1 MRYLCLNCEERFE
14 HEDGAGKLRCP
25 KCLRV
30 TGLEKLAD
38 PKKAAAQQK
47 PWLAPAIVAGVI
59 ATAIGGWA
67 VWRAQGPATV
77 GDEVADAP
85 LEQDILEAHL
95 RREDVDARPLTGF
108 LVPDDALEEL
118 GQAGSGDSPEEI
130 AQGVYEAI
138 RARAEAGA
146 FSRWSMGVPR
156 ETPLQNAAAAW
167 GWLSEDAGHRRIY
180 PLEAAA
186 ILAVALRTRGVPA
199 MIAETF
205 AFPGDESPPD
215 PSGHFGYFVVA
226 VYEGEPGE
234 GTPHLFD
241 PWGGHETQPEEDDYE
256 VLNDLQVIGAALS
269 LRAIHMLV
277 RESDAERALSVS
289 QDAVSIYA
297 RSPSV
302 RSVRGAILLA
312 AGNAQ
317 EALEEFRA
325 AAQIREDAPRR
336 NLIASMYLAQGETS
350 DASREVSAA
359 LEEMPDYAAAHGT
372 LAAIHLS
379 SAEPDEA
386 LDELREAQR
395 LDPDLHILPGLWA
408 SYYASTGDL
417 DRAVEYARSA
427 IAANPG
433 DLQSRL
439 MAARIYRQ
447 AARYD
452 DMRREARAVMDA
464 TPDARRDQ
472 MEDLIH
478 QLLGPSALD
487 APLDEEELTD
497 EELLDEEEGGSE
509 GLTLDGTGFQLG
521 APTLGTPP
529 TTPGSLELGGDEE
542 VEEEPSGDEETEEG
556 PALMLGDR
564 SHFHLGGGG
573 GGTGGDGLHLD
584 LGGH

>member
-38 PKKAAAQQK
+38 PKKATAQQRT
-47 PWLAPAIVAGVI
+47 WLAPAIVAGVI

-67 VWRAQGPATV
+67 VWRARGPATV
-77 GDEVADAP
+77 GDEVAMAP
-85 LEQDILEAHL
+85 LSQDILEAHL
-95 RREDVDARPLTGF
+95 RREDVDARPLTRF
-108 LVPDDALEEL
+108 LVADDALEEL
-118 GQAGSGDSPEEI
+118 GRTGSGDSPEEI

-138 RARAEAGA
+138 RARSEAGA

-156 ETPLQNAAAAW
+156 ETPLQNASAAW
-167 GWLSEDAGHRRIY
+167 GWLDTDGAHRRLY

-186 ILAVALRTRGVPA
+186 IMAVALRTHGVPA

-205 AFPGDESPPD
+205 AFPGDHSPPD
-215 PSGHFGYFVVA
+215 PSGHFGYYTVA
-226 VYEGEPGE
+226 VYDGEPGE

-241 PWGGHETQPEEDDYE
+241 PWGGHETEPEEGDYE
-256 VLNDLQVIGAALS
+256 VLNDVQAIGAALS
-269 LRAIHMLV
+269 LRAIHLLV
-277 RESDAERALSVS
+277 RESDPERALSVS
-289 QDAVSIYA
+289 QDAVSVLA

-325 AAQIREDAPRR
+325 AAQIRNDAPRR
-336 NLIASMYLAQGETS
+336 NLMASMYLAQGETS

-359 LEEMPDYAAAHGT
+359 LEAMPEYAAAHGT

-386 LDELREAQR
+386 LRELREAQR
-395 LDPDLHILPGLWA
+395 LDPELHILAGLWA
-408 SYYASTGDL
+408 SYYAGTGDL

-427 IAANPG
+427 IEANPG

-464 TPDARRDQ
+464 TPEARREQ
-472 MEDLIH
+472 MEQLIH

-497 EELLDEEEGGSE
+497 DELFDEGGDGE
-509 GLTLDGTGFQLG
+509 LTLDGSGFQLG
-521 APTLGTPP
+521 SPTLGRP
-529 TTPGSLELGGDEE
+529 TGPSSLELGGGDD
-542 VEEEPSGDEETEEG
+542 VEDDAPDGEPAEG

-564 SHFHLGGGG
+564 SHFHLGGSGG
-573 GGTGGDGLHLD
+573 SSGTGGDGLHLD

>member
-1 MRYLCLNCEERFE
+1 MAN
-14 HEDGAGKLRCP
+14 
-25 KCLRV
+25 
-30 TGLEKLAD
+30 
-38 PKKAAAQQK
+38 
-47 PWLAPAIVAGVI
+47 
-59 ATAIGGWA
+59 
-67 VWRAQGPATV
+67 
-77 GDEVADAP
+77 AP
-85 LEQDILEAHL
+85 LAQDILEAHL
-95 RREDVDARPLTGF
+95 RREDVDARPLTRF
-108 LVPDDALEEL
+108 LAADDALEEL
-118 GQAGSGDSPEEI
+118 GTAGSGDTPEEI
-130 AQGVYEAI
+130 AQGVYEAV

-146 FSRWSMGVPR
+146 FSHWSMGVPR
-156 ETPLQNAAAAW
+156 ETPPENATAAW
-167 GWLSEDAGHRRIY
+167 GWLAVDGAHRRIY

-186 ILAVALRTRGVPA
+186 ILAVALRTRGIPA

-205 AFPGDESPPD
+205 SFPGDQSPPD
-215 PSGHFGYFVVA
+215 PSGHFGYYTVA
-226 VYEGEPGE
+226 VYPEEPGE

-241 PWGGHETQPEEDDYE
+241 PWGGHETQPEEDE
-256 VLNDLQVIGAALS
+256 FVVLNDLQVIGAALS
-269 LRAIHMLV
+269 LRAIHLLV
-277 RESDAERALSVS
+277 RENDAERALSVS
-289 QDAVSIYA
+289 QDAVSILA
-297 RSPSV
+297 RSPTV

-350 DASREVSAA
+350 DANREVSAA
-359 LEEMPDYAAAHGT
+359 LESMPDYAAAHGT

-386 LDELREAQR
+386 LDELQQAER

-408 SYYASTGDL
+408 SYYAGTGDL
-417 DRAVEYARSA
+417 DRAVEYARNA

-433 DLQSRL
+433 DMQSRL

-464 TPDARRDQ
+464 TPEARHDQ

-487 APLDEEELTD
+487 APLEEEELTD
-497 EELLDEEEGGSE
+497 EELLEEEGGDQ

-521 APTLGTPP
+521 SPTLGTPP
-529 TTPGSLELGGDEE
+529 TAPGSLALGADDDAEE
-542 VEEEPSGDEETEEG
+542 GEPAGETEEG

-573 GGTGGDGLHLD
+573 GGGTTGGDGLHLD